1 MPITIVVGC
10 AQTEQSDAPD
20 APQMLNVCRDLLA
33 VARRDSAQAVA
44 ALSGCAEAPMRRL
57 QRVMAVPSR
66 GKTLGLSSGRKRE
79 GGGFLAPCTLL
90 NAAVWSRHGAVG

>member
-10 AQTEQSDAPD
+10 APQTEQSDAPD

-44 ALSGCAEAPMRRL
+44 ALSG
-57 QRVMAVPSR
+57 
-66 GKTLGLSSGRKRE
+66 
-79 GGGFLAPCTLL
+79 
-90 NAAVWSRHGAVG
+90 